1 MCHKYNTVIG
11 TPHQHFGMAI
21 DDVFKPIS
29 RGDTVNGNATSS
41 FSQLPA
47 NILEAFIPGYS
58 VISGFLLEAFGF
70 DVTILVSV
78 CALLFGLA
86 TSIRYIWKHAR
97 DLFEEHCMSY
107 IRIESDDEIYEQVMD
122 WIAMHNLSKRSRML
136 IATTGR
142 EDAFDYLDEE
152 IDEYDPDSL
161 VNFGNLDAKVPPKFA
176 PSFGSHYFLHR
187 GYLLQFKR
195 SMKQVLSSGWA
206 GSMIRDDED
215 ITLSCV
221 GRSTQPI
228 KNLITEAR
236 EAFYKKEK
244 ACTVVRRPAPKEH
257 RNRSR
262 FWSRV
267 ASRPSRPMHTVIL
280 NGDLKERVLADINEY
295 LHPSTKFWYA
305 HRGIP
310 YRRGYLLHGP
320 PGTGKSSL
328 AWAIAG
334 VFGLDIYCISLVDP
348 TLTEEDLSMMF
359 SSLPRRCVVLLED
372 IDSAGLSKRQ
382 EIDPASA
389 EKKPVDAATSDA
401 SKLGVELTKALESVS
416 KTNKEKDKQGITL
429 SGLLN
434 AIDGVAS
441 HEGRVLVMTTNC
453 PDKLDDAL
461 IRPGRI
467 DMKVPFTNA
476 TKSQIFELFARMYS
490 PDIGHQDKKRII
502 PLKLAPAPKTK
513 HDHATR
519 GEPISSGDPNKPTL
533 LNNPFEHLNLTP
545 PDTPTPTPTPRSTAS
560 PTPTD
565 IESIAAEFASSLP
578 EDTFTPAEIQG
589 YLLTRKKEPLRAL
602 EEVTAWRDATLA
614 AKEKR
619 AKVSGN
625 L

>member
-1 MCHKYNTVIG
+1 
-11 TPHQHFGMAI
+11 MAVNNAFRALNQG
-21 DDVFKPIS
+21 DVP
-29 RGDTVNGNATSS
+29 DGNATSTITK
-41 FSQLPA
+41 LPV
-47 NILEAFIPGYS
+47 NLLEAFIPGYS
-58 VISGFLLEAFGF
+58 VISGFLLDAIGF

-78 CALLFGLA
+78 CVLLFGLA
-86 TSIRYIWKHAR
+86 TSTRYIWSHAR
-97 DLFEEHCMSY
+97 EIFDEYCMSY
-107 IRIESDDEIYEQVMD
+107 IRIESDDDIYEQVMD
-122 WIAMHNLSKRSRML
+122 WIAMQSVSKKSRML

-152 IDEYDPDSL
+152 IEDYDPASL

-176 PSFGSHYFLHR
+176 PSFGSHYFFHK
-187 GYLLQFKR
+187 GNLLQFKR
-195 SMKQVLSSGWA
+195 SVKQVMSSGWG

-236 EAFYKKEK
+236 ETYYKKEK

-262 FWSRV
+262 FWTRV

-295 LHPSTKFWYA
+295 LHPTTKFWYA

-382 EIDPASA
+382 EA
-389 EKKPVDAATSDA
+389 DAATAEKQPTAAAASDA
-401 SKLGVELTKALESVS
+401 TKLGVELTKALESVQ

-453 PDKLDDAL
+453 PDQLDDAL

-476 TKSQIFELFARMYS
+476 TKSQIYELFARMYS
-490 PDIGHQDKKRII
+490 PDIGHEDQEKVVA
-502 PLKLAPAPKTK
+502 PLRLAPAPKTK
-513 HDHATR
+513 QDSTQAK
-519 GEPISSGDPNKPTL
+519 PSSVKDNSTPFP
-533 LNNPFEHLNLTP
+533 NNPLTQSDLTP
-545 PDTPTPTPTPRSTAS
+545 PDTPTPSLTPNSTLS
-560 PTPTD
+560 PLPTD
-565 IESIAAEFASSLP
+565 VESIAAQFAASLP

-602 EEVTAWRDATLA
+602 EEVAGWRDAAIA
-614 AKEKR
+614 AKEK
-619 AKVSGN
+619 KSKNSGN
-625 L
+625 I

>member
-1 MCHKYNTVIG
+1 MVFNDAFKALKHGDMPNT
-11 TPHQHFGMAI
+11 
-21 DDVFKPIS
+21 
-29 RGDTVNGNATSS
+29 DTTSTITK
-41 FSQLPA
+41 LPA

-58 VISGFLLEAFGF
+58 VISGFLLEAIGF
-70 DVTILVSV
+70 DITILVSV
-78 CALLFGLA
+78 FALLFGLG
-86 TSIRYIWKHAR
+86 TSIRYISKHAYEK
-97 DLFEEHCMSY
+97 FEEYFMSY
-107 IRIESDDEIYEQVMD
+107 IRIESDDDIYEHIMD
-122 WIAMHNLSKRSRML
+122 WIAMQNVSKKSRML

-142 EDAFDYLDEE
+142 EDAFDYLDGE
-152 IDEYDPDSL
+152 IEDYDADNL
-161 VNFGNLDAKVPPKFA
+161 VNFGNLDAKVPPKFV
-176 PSFGSHYFLHR
+176 PSFGSHFFFHNGNLF
-187 GYLLQFKR
+187 QFKR
-195 SMKQVLSSGWA
+195 SVKQVMSSGWG

-215 ITLSCV
+215 ITLTCV

-262 FWSRV
+262 FWTRV

-280 NGDLKERVLADINEY
+280 TGDLKERVLADINEY
-295 LHPSTKFWYA
+295 LHPATKFWYA

-382 EIDPASA
+382 EVDPGTA
-389 EKKPVDAATSDA
+389 EKISTDTATSEA
-401 SKLGVELTKALESVS
+401 IKIGTEITKALESVQKNS
-416 KTNKEKDKQGITL
+416 KDKDKQGITL
-429 SGLLN
+429 SVVLN

-476 TKSQIFELFARMYS
+476 SKTQIHELFTRMYS
-490 PDIGHQDKKRII
+490 PDTALDKKVDSLKVAS
-502 PLKLAPAPKTK
+502 LKLAPSSKTNTDVTK
-513 HDHATR
+513 LDFVSVQKASASHHD
-519 GEPISSGDPNKPTL
+519 
-533 LNNPFEHLNLTP
+533 NPFKASDLTP
-545 PDTPTPTPTPRSTAS
+545 PESPNATPDATIS

-565 IESIAAEFASSLP
+565 IESIAREFAVALP

-589 YLLTRKKEPLRAL
+589 FLLTRKKEPLRAL
-602 EEVTAWRDATLA
+602 DEVAGWRDAA
-614 AKEKR
+614 IAVKEKK
-619 AKVSGN
+619 AKTLGN